1 MPFIPPS
8 FDGSTPMIPQLQGSG
23 GIAAAPAAFES
34 STPDA
39 MISQL
44 IEQYMSGGGDGG
56 MAELLDNLDPAMR
69 SELEK
74 AIKDRFQQLNQSGL
88 QLEARPG
95 SKAAEALANGDLSGL
110 SGEDLMQLLVSLAQ
124 YAQNRRNPQQ
134 VAQQPSA
141 PLAPTGSWG
150 SSGNSAGGGT
160 SYTGANAN
168 AATPRGPAPAAGPIP
183 PGSPGGVHLAET
195 ARDVAAA
202 QNSTGWC
209 FKYAAQSIAEATG
222 VQLHGASAYMAA
234 DQLAA
239 SDKFKEI
246 TVSPDQL
253 KDLPPGAVVVWG
265 QTDVSPHGHISVALG
280 NGQEASD
287 HIQDQMTS
295 LRGHQNYRV
304 FILNEQQQ

>member
-1 MPFIPPS
+1 MLPAS
-8 FDGSTPMIPQLQGSG
+8 SSG
-23 GIAAAPAAFES
+23 FAGTSAAES
-34 STPDA
+34 ATPDA
-39 MISQL
+39 MLSQL
-44 IEQYMSGGGDGG
+44 VEQYMSGLDSGGGG
-56 MAELLDNLDPAMR
+56 FVEELDPEQRAM
-69 SELEK
+69 LEK

-88 QLEARPG
+88 SLEGRPG

-110 SGEDLMQLLVSLAQ
+110 SPEDLMQLLVALAS

-134 VAQQPSA
+134 VAQQSNA

-160 SYTGANAN
+160 SYTGANAP
-168 AATPRGPAPAAGPIP
+168 AAASTGPAPAAGPIP
-183 PGSPGGVHLAET
+183 PGSPQGVHLAET
-195 ARDVAAA
+195 ARDVATA

-209 FKYAAQSIAEATG
+209 FKYAAQSIAAATG
-222 VQLHGASAYMAA
+222 VQLSGESAYMAA

-253 KDLPPGAVVVWG
+253 KELPPGAVVVWG
-265 QTDVSPHGHISVALG
+265 QTDQSPHGHISVSLG

-287 HIQDQMTS
+287 HVQEQMTS
-295 LRGHQNYRV
+295 LRGATNYRV
-304 FILNEQQQ
+304 FVLNE